1 MIRLIAWSVG
11 TSFLFS
17 IVEMAVFV
25 HVSYQIGRA
34 HV

>member
-25 HVSYQIGRA
+25 HVDRKS
-34 HV
+34 VV